1 MSGERNWMTQA
12 GLRTRFKW
20 SSITLL
26 VICEAMALALWFS
39 ATAIIPV
46 LRLEFAIDDTRA
58 SLFSSMVAVGYVA
71 GTLGS
76 AILGL
81 ADRLH
86 PRHFFMASALV
97 AAGANAAILLFDP
110 TSSVVIALRFVTGM
124 CMAGLYPVGMK
135 IASTWAK
142 GDSGYLI
149 GVLVGG
155 LTLGAAV
162 PHLFNAVGSLDW
174 HFTLLVASASAAIG
188 GLLINFV
195 GLGPSYGKVPPFNPA
210 AVLRAWT
217 EKPIRLANFGY
228 FGHLWELYAMWAWI
242 PLFLHASFAMRLGYD
257 DAVVELYT
265 NLATFAVVGAGVVSC
280 LFVGLFADRFGR
292 TMITAVL
299 MILSGTCAL
308 SVGFLYG
315 GNVWLVMALCL
326 VWGASVVPDAPQ
338 TSACIIE
345 LSDRSYVGTMLTVQT
360 CIGFM
365 LTMIPIHL
373 IPQMVDAFGWRYAF
387 APLAIGP
394 FLGAVAMW
402 RLRAQPD
409 AIKLASGNL

>member
-1 MSGERNWMTQA
+1 
-12 GLRTRFKW
+12 
-20 SSITLL
+20 
-26 VICEAMALALWFS
+26 MALSLWFA

-46 LRLEFAIDDTRA
+46 LRLEFAIDDARA
-58 SLFSSMVAVGYVA
+58 SLFSSIVAVGYIA
-71 GTLGS
+71 GTLTS

-86 PRHFFMASALV
+86 PRHFFMGSALV
-97 AAGANAAILLFDP
+97 AAAANTAILLFEP
-110 TSSVVIALRFVTGM
+110 TSLVVIALRFITGM

-135 IASTWAK
+135 IASSWAR

-174 HFTLLVASASAAIG
+174 HFTLLVASAFAALG
-188 GLLINFV
+188 GLLINCV
-195 GLGPSYGKVPPFNPA
+195 GLGPAHGKVPPFNPA

-242 PLFLHASFAMRLGYD
+242 ALFLHASFAATLGHD
-257 DAVVELYT
+257 DAVVELYA
-265 NLATFAVVGAGVVSC
+265 NLATFAVVGVGALSS
-280 LFVGLFADRFGR
+280 LFVGLIADRIGR
-292 TMITAVL
+292 TLITAGT
-299 MILSGTCAL
+299 MIVSGTCAL
-308 SVGFLYG
+308 GVGFLFG
-315 GNVWLVMALCL
+315 GNVWMVLAVCL
-326 VWGASVVPDAPQ
+326 IWGAAVVPDAPQ

-360 CIGFM
+360 CVGFM
-365 LTMIPIHL
+365 LTMLPIHL
-373 IPQMVDAFGWRYAF
+373 VPQMVDAFGWRYAF

-394 FLGAVAMW
+394 FLGALAMW

>member
-1 MSGERNWMTQA
+1 MTVVES
-12 GLRTRFKW
+12 LRTQSKW

-26 VICEAMALALWFS
+26 VICEAMALSLWFS

-58 SLFSSMVAVGYVA
+58 SLFSSIVAVGYVA

-124 CMAGLYPVGMK
+124 CMAGLYPIGMK

-155 LTLGAAV
+155 LTFGAAV

-174 HFTLLVASASAAIG
+174 RFTLFVASVFAATG

-195 GLGPSYGKVPPFNPA
+195 ELGPAHGKVPPFNPA

-217 EKPIRLANFGY
+217 NKSIRLANFGY
-228 FGHLWELYAMWAWI
+228 FGHLWELYAMWSWI
-242 PLFLHASFAMRLGYD
+242 ALFLHASFAATLGYG
-257 DAVVELYT
+257 DAGVELYA
-265 NLATFAVVGAGVVSC
+265 NLATFAVIGAGALSS
-280 LFVGLFADRFGR
+280 LLVGLFADRFGR
-292 TMITAVL
+292 TMITATV

-315 GNVWLVMALCL
+315 GNVWLVVALCL
-326 VWGASVVPDAPQ
+326 VWGAVVVPDAPQ

-360 CIGFM
+360 CVGFM

-394 FLGAVAMW
+394 FLGALAMW
-402 RLRAQPD
+402 RLREQPD

>member
-1 MSGERNWMTQA
+1 MSAESHRITKASLQ
-12 GLRTRFKW
+12 TRAKW
-20 SSITLL
+20 SSVALL
-26 VICEAMALALWFS
+26 VICEAMALSLWFS

-46 LRLEFAIDDTRA
+46 LRLEFAIDDARA
-58 SLFSSMVAVGYVA
+58 SLFSSIVAVGYVV

-76 AILGL
+76 AVLGL

-86 PRHFFMASALV
+86 PRHFFMVSAVV

-110 TSSVVIALRFVTGM
+110 TSLVVITLRFVTGI

-162 PHLFNAVGSLDW
+162 PHLFNAAGSLDW
-174 HFTLLVASASAAIG
+174 HFTLLVASAFAVIG
-188 GLLINFV
+188 GLLINLV
-195 GLGPSYGKVPPFNPA
+195 GLGPAYGKVPPFNPA
-210 AVLRAWT
+210 AVLKAWT
-217 EKPIRLANFGY
+217 DKSIRLANFAY

-242 PLFLHASFAMRLGYD
+242 ALFLHASFAMRLGHD
-257 DAVVELYT
+257 DAVVELYA
-265 NLATFAVVGAGVVSC
+265 NLATFAVVGAGVASC
-280 LFVGLFADRFGR
+280 LVVGLLADRFGR
-292 TMITAVL
+292 THITAAV
-299 MILSGTCAL
+299 MILSGTCSLTA
-308 SVGFLYG
+308 GFLFG
-315 GNVWLVMALCL
+315 DSIWLVMALCL
-326 VWGASVVPDAPQ
+326 IWGAAVVPDAPQ

-360 CIGFM
+360 CVGFM

-373 IPQMVDAFGWRYAF
+373 VPQMVEAFGWRYAF

-394 FLGAVAMW
+394 FLGALAMH
-402 RLRAQPD
+402 RLRAHPD
-409 AIKLASGNL
+409 AVKLAGGNL

>member
-1 MSGERNWMTQA
+1 MIWQDRK
-12 GLRTRFKW
+12 LRSKW

-58 SLFSSMVAVGYVA
+58 SLFSSIVAVGYVA

-97 AAGANAAILLFDP
+97 AAGANAAILLFEP
-110 TSSVVIALRFVTGM
+110 TSSVVVVLRFVTGM

-142 GDSGYLI
+142 GDSGLLI
-149 GVLVGG
+149 GVLVSG

-174 HFTLLVASASAAIG
+174 HFTLLVASAFAVTG
-188 GLLINFV
+188 GILINFV
-195 GLGPSYGKVPPFNPA
+195 GLGPAYGKVPPFNPG
-210 AVLRAWT
+210 AVLKAWT
-217 EKPIRLANFGY
+217 EKPIRLANFAY

-242 PLFLHASFAMRLGYD
+242 ALFLHASFAANLGYD
-257 DAVVELYT
+257 DAVVELYA
-265 NLATFAVVGAGVVSC
+265 NLATFAVVGVGAANCV
-280 LFVGLFADRFGR
+280 FVGLFADRFGR
-292 TMITAVL
+292 TMITAGV

-308 SVGFLYG
+308 SVGFLFG
-315 GNVWLVMALCL
+315 SNIWLVMAVCL
-326 VWGASVVPDAPQ
+326 IWGASVVPDAPQ

-360 CIGFM
+360 CVGFM

-394 FLGAVAMW
+394 FLGAIAMW
-402 RLRAQPD
+402 RLRTQPD